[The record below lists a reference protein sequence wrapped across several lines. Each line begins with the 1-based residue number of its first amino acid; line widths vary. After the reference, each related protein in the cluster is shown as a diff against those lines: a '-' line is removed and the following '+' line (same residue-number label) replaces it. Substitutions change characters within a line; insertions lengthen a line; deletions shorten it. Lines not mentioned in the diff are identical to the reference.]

1 MKCYEKDLNEL
12 ICKPGS
18 VLLKGTIIHLAI
30 ESLQP
35 SCDLPVNSNEQFSNV
50 HTIAISCNLLILLQS
65 GVYLAIAITC
75 NAGGL
80 LHHRFILTKIS
91 FGGLL
96 SVALS
101 LGSPRVDV
109 IHHFALRSPD
119 FPLSKDSDCPINSF
133 NY

>member
-1 MKCYEKDLNEL
+1 M
-12 ICKPGS
+12 
-18 VLLKGTIIHLAI
+18 
-30 ESLQP
+30 
-35 SCDLPVNSNEQFSNV
+35 SCDLPVNLDEQSSNV
-50 HTIAISCNLLILLQS
+50 HTIAISCNLLILLQN
-65 GVYLAIAITC
+65 GVYLATAITC

-133 NY
+133 NSQFYLTCIRLNNYESTTQIFMVGFSIETVKT